1 MIAWPIELHHLRQII
16 SIEAEFESLD
26 VTDSPLMSWRLTT
39 TLYDLVLSSAVMRIV
54 VDDKAEK
61 KSSMPS
67 SLLRLSV
74 ALYLCDPTVDVG
86 GVIVT
91 SAVVEL
97 VNRALMIAGTVD
109 VGAARATLTD
119 AWKLLRSGNV
129 ICK

>member
-1 MIAWPIELHHLRQII
+1 M
-16 SIEAEFESLD
+16 EAEFESLEETD
-26 VTDSPLMSWRLTT
+26 VPLMSCRLTT

-54 VDDKAEK
+54 VDERAEK
-61 KSSMPS
+61 NSSSPS

-74 ALYLCDPTVDVG
+74 TLYLCDPEDDVG